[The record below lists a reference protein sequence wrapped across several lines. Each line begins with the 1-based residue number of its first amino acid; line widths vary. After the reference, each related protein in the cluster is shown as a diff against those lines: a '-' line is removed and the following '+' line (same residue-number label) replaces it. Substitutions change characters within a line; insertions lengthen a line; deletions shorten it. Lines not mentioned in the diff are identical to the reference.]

1 MGGRCSCWDLSR
13 STGERENR
21 YNRFASSSVFS
32 PFSSI
37 DNISNTLVSVHTFA
51 FLRETA
57 PSQSTEDTYW
67 KTTVIE
73 SIMVALSAHF
83 ASLFLL
89 ALATTTLASPV
100 HTVPTFKE
108 VERAWKEGLSE
119 VSFTSPH
126 HTRLTTCPCPPQ
138 SSLSSSSST
147 LPHPLLPL
155 QQPTPAAQPLIP
167 PCQRDIHATTSHPT
181 PAFALRSDGIHDATL
196 TSRIETFAETFLST
210 HHDMPRKAGPEEFSS
225 SLDERTLQERRNLKE
240 NKDKSTA
247 ERVKEFVIDY
257 VEGKIVKG
265 GRGRR
270 EQVDMAPVLR
280 PRRGR
285 RWNF

>member
-1 MGGRCSCWDLSR
+1 
-13 STGERENR
+13 
-21 YNRFASSSVFS
+21 
-32 PFSSI
+32 
-37 DNISNTLVSVHTFA
+37 
-51 FLRETA
+51 
-57 PSQSTEDTYW
+57 
-67 KTTVIE
+67 
-73 SIMVALSAHF
+73 MVALSAHF

-119 VSFTSPH
+119 
-126 HTRLTTCPCPPQ
+126 
-138 SSLSSSSST
+138 
-147 LPHPLLPL
+147 
-155 QQPTPAAQPLIP
+155 
-167 PCQRDIHATTSHPT
+167 RDIHATTSHPT

-280 PRRGR
+280 PRRGGGGTSETR
-285 RWNF
+285 LLSS